1 MSQVRLSIPF
11 VGGLTKVYEQQE
23 FNKEMKAIAEKAKWT
38 SLVVVGLGLTIAEV
52 VVRKSMDACFD
63 TGNYLA
69 HVHDEIIEPAQ
80 AKNGIDK
87 LKLDHAYK
95 FVVAAEKYDNGAGT
109 CCVA

>member
-1 MSQVRLSIPF
+1 MSQFRMSIPF
-11 VGGLTKVYEQQE
+11 VGWLTKVYEQQE
-23 FNKEMKAIAEKAKWT
+23 FNKEMARIAEKAKWT
-38 SLVVVGLGLTIAEV
+38 SLIVVGLGLTIAEV

-80 AKNGIDK
+80 AKNGND
-87 LKLDHAYK
+87 KLDHAYK
-95 FVVAAEKYDNGAGT
+95 LVDAAEKYDNGAGT